1 MQGRKRERGRG
12 KHASRYGKSG
22 TSFLDEENSF
32 RAVTATQKRE
42 EKGGGK
48 HAAISPLFGC
58 RGGNKCAR
66 LILPQSADAVFAK
79 IYVGSETCAR
89 WPIRRKLRREEE
101 PSFLPVLSSP
111 TTSTIR
117 FPSII
122 LLYSISNHLERGGRM
137 SLGEEKSGLREITLS
152 LPHIL

>member
-1 MQGRKRERGRG
+1 MRHVTEKVEHHFWMKKIRSALSQPLKKRG
-12 KHASRYGKSG
+12 
-22 TSFLDEENSF
+22 
-32 RAVTATQKRE
+32 E

-48 HAAISPLFGC
+48 HAAISPLSVA
-58 RGGNKCAR
+58 RGDKCAR

-79 IYVGSETCAR
+79 IYVGSETCVR

-101 PSFLPVLSSP
+101 PYFLPVLSSP

-122 LLYSISNHLERGGRM
+122 LLYSVSNHLGRM
-137 SLGEEKSGLREITLS
+137 SRGEEKSGLREIILS
-152 LPHIL
+152 PPHILQMCENFPE